1 MAELPPSVAAC
12 RPEFPGCPDETG
24 LDGHTGRVTAP
35 IQRRDALRLLAAG
48 VGAIVLAACSSSDD
62 DGDADVIAD
71 TVSLFG
77 GTVPPGGPAV
87 DLSPTGVVAVR
98 TVAMVGDSITAG
110 SAPALDDMAGDLGI
124 DLTVNAEV
132 GRRITVGTTPPSGTS
147 AVEGLLEGGLA
158 PDLWVIA
165 LGTNDLGK
173 YDSTTEYGELIENLI
188 DLLPSDVP
196 VVWIDTFITADPDGA
211 ATFNQALV
219 DTLSARGRATVGHW
233 APIAAQDGT
242 LSDGIHPTEE
252 GRTEFADVVR
262 TQLQSWMN

>member
-1 MAELPPSVAAC
+1 M
-12 RPEFPGCPDETG
+12 
-24 LDGHTGRVTAP
+24 
-35 IQRRDALRLLAAG
+35 RLLAAG
-48 VGAIVLAACSSSDD
+48 VGGAVLAAYSSSSD
-62 DGDADVIAD
+62 DGDADVTAD

-87 DLSPTGVVAVR
+87 DLSPTGVIAVR

-110 SAPALDDMAGDLGI
+110 SEPALDAMAGDLGI

-132 GRRITVGTTPPSGTS
+132 GRRITMGSTPPSGTS
-147 AVEGLLEGGLA
+147 TVEGLLEGGLA

-173 YDSTTEYGELIENLI
+173 YDSTTEYGDLIDELL
-188 DLLPSDVP
+188 DLLPSVVP
-196 VVWIDTFITADPDGA
+196 LVWIDTYITSDPDGA

-219 DTLSARGRATVGHW
+219 DTLSARGRATIGRW
-233 APIAAQDGT
+233 APIASEDGV
-242 LSDGIHPTEE
+242 LSDGIHPSEE

-262 TQLQSWMN
+262 AQLRTWMN